1 MALAPDTS
9 ASTDPRPVVDDDTP
23 PVNAPGLQYF
33 VFGLFF
39 IFGGITSLN
48 DVLIPKLK
56 ELFTLSWTEAM
67 LVQFCFFGA
76 YLLIGIPGAK
86 LVKKIGYMRGAV
98 VGLATMIAGCLLFIP
113 ASQNATYA
121 IFLGALFILASGVV
135 IVQVV
140 ANPLISL
147 LGPPSTTHS
156 RLTFAQ
162 AFNSLGTTVFPIVG
176 AAVILGSLATVTA
189 DQLSGAEL
197 AAYRAAESEAIWQG
211 YLGVAVLIALVAAA
225 VWAFRNRLPHDRAL
239 MGENELVS
247 NGRYLIGVALVVA
260 GIVVALQVSP
270 WLGMAL
276 IVAAPIIWL
285 FGNDLLQRTRF
296 SFGALCIFLY
306 VGAEVS
312 IGSVIINY
320 LSESRVLGQPESE
333 IGWMIGL
340 YWFGAM
346 VGRFIGSA
354 VLRVFSPGLILA
366 FNAIGAILLIVLS
379 IQTSGEVAA
388 YSLLAVGLM
397 NSIMF
402 PTIFSLA
409 CEKLGAR
416 AADGSGI
423 INVAIFG
430 GAVVPLLYG
439 VVADAAGGNLAFAMI
454 IPIVCYAIIAAFGA
468 FARRPAQGPVL
479 GMADRQGVAT
489 ADDPVERSRPA

>member
-1 MALAPDTS
+1 MAIAPSVST
-9 ASTDPRPVVDDDTP
+9 STDPRPVEDDSP
-23 PVNAPGLQYF
+23 PVNAPGLNYF

-48 DVLIPKLK
+48 DVIIPKLK
-56 ELFTLSWTEAM
+56 ELFTLSYTEAM
-67 LVQFCFFGA
+67 LVQFCFFAA
-76 YLLIGIPGAK
+76 YLVIGIPGAK

-98 VGLATMIAGCLLFIP
+98 AGLCTMIVGCLLFIP
-113 ASQNATYA
+113 ASQTATYE

-176 AAVILGSLATVTA
+176 AAVILGSLANVSA
-189 DQLSGAEL
+189 DQLSGAQL
-197 AAYRAAESEAIWQG
+197 QAYRAAESEAIWQG
-211 YLGVAVLIALVAAA
+211 YLGVAALIALVAAA
-225 VWAFRNRLPHDRAL
+225 VWMFRNRLPHDPKI
-239 MGENELVS
+239 MGEGDLVS
-247 NGRYLIGVALVVA
+247 SSRYLVGLAVAAVGAFVA
-260 GIVVALQVSP
+260 FQVSGVVGVLIILLAP
-270 WLGMAL
+270 AVWLYD
-276 IVAAPIIWL
+276 
-285 FGNDLLQRTRF
+285 NDLLKRTRF
-296 SFGALCIFLY
+296 SYGALCIFLY

-312 IGSVIINY
+312 IGSIMINY
-320 LSESRVLGQPESE
+320 LSTERVLGEPESV

-340 YWFGAM
+340 YWGGAM

-354 VLRVFSPGLILA
+354 ALRIFSPGKILA
-366 FNAIGAILLIVLS
+366 FNATGSILLIVISAL
-379 IQTSGEVAA
+379 TSGEVAA
-388 YSLLAVGLM
+388 YTLLAVGLM

-409 CEKLGAR
+409 CEKLGPR

-430 GAVVPLLYG
+430 GAIVPLLYG
-439 VVADAAGGNLAFAMI
+439 TVADATGGNLALAMI
-454 IPIVCYAIIAAFGA
+454 IPIVCYAIIAGFGLY
-468 FARRPAQGPVL
+468 ARRPA
-479 GMADRQGVAT
+479 
-489 ADDPVERSRPA
+489 